1 MNSMLKN
8 IIKKTSLYRN
18 YYCISKRAVKL
29 YKYKNMDK
37 KHAYFL
43 AKKDTIAI
51 INNRNKVQQIK
62 KIMFHSIPQNYSTEK
77 RFFYYINETCIPY
90 NSSGILDNFPVN
102 YEIVLKYS
110 LAQLKEFIKKNAGSE
125 EIKKQSLEI
134 IHIVSDYCKKIHS
147 ILPNNITFQII
158 YDHPAISMED
168 ALQRILLWNQILWQ
182 TGHTLNGLGR
192 LDVILEDYY
201 NNERSKQYYQD
212 LIISFLNVL
221 HEYYIFKS
229 GEMLGD
235 TGQIII
241 LGGSDETSY
250 YCNDLTYLFLECLY
264 ELKLPD
270 PKVMLRV
277 SKKGMPNKLLSLA
290 GKCIASGLGSPLLAN
305 DDVIVPAL
313 IKFGYTKKDAY
324 DYVVSACWEPLSYGR
339 SLEQNNLYNINFAE
353 AFVQTIERIGENSTF
368 DAFMNDYKIQ
378 LCKQAEA
385 IINSLDK
392 KCWEKDPIISI
403 FTKDCILNGV
413 DISAGGA
420 KYNNYGILSVG
431 IANAVD
437 SILNLKKY
445 IFQYQILN
453 ISTAKEIISNNY
465 KGNEKWLKIFQ
476 SEKERFGVDIP
487 AIYELSNELMETVS
501 QVFKTYTNKFSGK
514 VKIGF
519 SSPGYLALGA
529 KTKATLDGRME
540 GVPFH
545 THISSSI
552 STPCTEL
559 VRFASHLNYE
569 GNKSNGNVVDVIL
582 QPNFVEEQFDKF
594 LHFMKANIVQG
605 FFQMQCNVV
614 SYKTLIEAK
623 KKPELYQNLIVRV
636 WGFSAYFNDLSDEY
650 KDLLIRRAK
659 QYENICKEG

>member
-1 MNSMLKN
+1 MN
-8 IIKKTSLYRN
+8 
-18 YYCISKRAVKL
+18 
-29 YKYKNMDK
+29 K

-43 AKKDTIAI
+43 ATTDTIAV
-51 INNRNKVQQIK
+51 INNRNKIQQIK
-62 KIMFHSIPQNYSTEK
+62 KIMIHSIPENYSTQK
-77 RFFYYINETCIPY
+77 RFFYYLNEKCIPY
-90 NSSGILDNFPVN
+90 NSFGILDNFPVN
-102 YEIVLKYS
+102 YEIILKYS
-110 LAQLKEFIKKNAGSE
+110 LTELKEYIDKNAGSK

-147 ILPNNITFQII
+147 ILPNNITFQNICN
-158 YDHPAISMED
+158 HPAISMED

-192 LDVILEDYY
+192 LDIILEDYY
-201 NNERSKQYYQD
+201 DNKTSKEYYEN
-212 LIISFLNVL
+212 LIKSFLKVL

-241 LGGSDETSY
+241 LGGSDEMSY

-264 ELKLPD
+264 ALKLPD

-277 SKKGMPNKLLSLA
+277 SKKDMPNKLLLLA

-305 DDVIVPAL
+305 DDVIVPSL
-313 IKFGYTKKDAY
+313 MKFGYTKNDAY

-353 AFVQTIERIGENSTF
+353 AFVQTIEMMGENCTF
-368 DAFMNDYKIQ
+368 DVFLHDYKNQ
-378 LCKQAEA
+378 LCKQARV
-385 IINSLDK
+385 IIHNLDK

-431 IANAVD
+431 IANAVN

-445 IFQYQILN
+445 MFDYQILDIN
-453 ISTAKEIISNNY
+453 TAKDIISNNY
-465 KGNEKWLKIFQ
+465 KGNETWLKIFQ
-476 SEKERFGVDIP
+476 SENERFGVDNP
-487 AIYELSNELMETVS
+487 VAYGLSNELMETVS
-501 QVFKTYTNKFSGK
+501 EVFKTYTNKFSGK

-519 SSPGYLALGA
+519 SSPGYLVLGA

-540 GVPFH
+540 GMPFH
-545 THISSSI
+545 THISSSTA
-552 STPCTEL
+552 TPCTEL

-582 QPNFVEEQFDKF
+582 QPNFVEKQFDKF
-594 LHFMKANIVQG
+594 LDFLKANIVQG
-605 FFQMQCNVV
+605 FFQMQFNVV

-636 WGFSAYFNDLSDEY
+636 WGFSAYFNDLSEEY
-650 KDLLIRRAK
+650 KDLLICRAK
-659 QYENICKEG
+659 QYEKSCRGE